1 MEAVEVSNYV
11 LKVTDMVLRDNPRF
25 TGKIEI
31 EINCNAGGIGSVTAQ
46 EKRKIDVKK

>member
-1 MEAVEVSNYV
+1 MEAPELANFVM
-11 LKVTDMVLRDNPRF
+11 KVADTVLRENPRF

-46 EKRKIDVKK
+46 EKRKIDIVR

>member
-11 LKVTDMVLRDNPRF
+11 LKVTDAVLRDNPRF

-31 EINCNAGGIGSVTAQ
+31 EINCNSGGIGSVTAQ
-46 EKRKIDVKK
+46 EKRKIEVR